1 MTKAQKQAAER
12 AMLKQ
17 MLESNPQLKRQVD
30 ALINMDEKDRDTVEI
45 VKQYLIPKFNEI
57 RNQGVMIGWYSFAI
71 RSIAN
76 IESMNTIDEVKNY
89 LLNEATKA
97 KERLG
102 LGNAPVTIDEIKDM
116 MKIDETGE

>member
-1 MTKAQKQAAER
+1 MTKAQRQAAER

-76 IESMNTIDEVKNY
+76 IENMNSIDEVKNY
-89 LLNEATKA
+89 LLNEAAKA